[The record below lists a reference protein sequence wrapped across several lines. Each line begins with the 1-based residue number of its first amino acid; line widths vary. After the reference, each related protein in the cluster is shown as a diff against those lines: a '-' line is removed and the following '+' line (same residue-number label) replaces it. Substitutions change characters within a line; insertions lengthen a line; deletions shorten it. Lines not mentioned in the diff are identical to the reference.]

1 MRSIWEVGSEQLC
14 YYEER
19 NDIGENYIIIIGKDN
34 DNESE
39 NVRKNRINKKWQM
52 AATGKENIVTVQS
65 QPPKCFAFRRCGV
78 SAK

>member
-1 MRSIWEVGSEQLC
+1 MRSILEVGSEQLC

-39 NVRKNRINKKWQM
+39 NHSCISISAQTRAACANR
-52 AATGKENIVTVQS
+52 
-65 QPPKCFAFRRCGV
+65 FRI
-78 SAK
+78 